1 MSYIEARVQEIAQKY
16 AHLVY
21 DVLVLS
27 LTDETFRLILA
38 LKDGTTLRVS
48 ERWRGQLLVRYSY
61 YWLDS
66 HDRMKVGWD
75 NAPHH
80 EQLENFPH
88 HKHVGEQA
96 RLESSY
102 EACLEDVMTILES
115 EFTSRND

>member
-1 MSYIEARVQEIAQKY
+1 MSFTEVRIREISHKY

-48 ERWRGQLLVRYSY
+48 ERWRGQTVVRYSY
-61 YWLDS
+61 YWLD
-66 HDRMKVGWD
+66 HADRLQVGWD
-75 NAPHH
+75 NSPHH

-88 HKHVGEQA
+88 HKHLGEQGV
-96 RLESSY
+96 RVPSFETSLE
-102 EACLEDVMTILES
+102 EVMLVIEQEMES
-115 EFTSRND
+115 CRE

>member
-1 MSYIEARVQEIAQKY
+1 MSFIETRVQEIAQKY
-16 AHLVY
+16 AHLVT

-27 LTDETFRLILA
+27 LTDELFRLILA

-61 YWLDS
+61 YWLDNR
-66 HDRMKVGWD
+66 DRLKVGWD

-88 HKHVGEQA
+88 HKHMGEQA
-96 RLESSY
+96 RQEPSY
-102 EACLEDVMTILES
+102 ETRLEDVMVILEK
-115 EFTSRND
+115 EFVLRKD